1 MLRPAH
7 PHRRVRVTYRMAGQL
22 VVMVV
27 TAAGSNA
34 LAALDLLDRCVRVV
48 TLDHKSPEL
57 SADRFAKRYQGR
69 QKSLHCAAQQVLATD

>member
-1 MLRPAH
+1 
-7 PHRRVRVTYRMAGQL
+7 MAGQL

-57 SADRFAKRYQGR
+57 SADRFAKRYQEVRRVPSWHGPPEE
-69 QKSLHCAAQQVLATD
+69 LALCCTTGTGD